1 VIPPLMT
8 YLKTHNPDCIARC
21 AMAREDM
28 AYRRR
33 MQSVDVPGLG
43 EMSLDLSAVKTTLI
57 DIYFGA
63 FLSPAHLPC
72 VNLFQHPCRWNATLS
87 LRLGAHRG

>member
-1 VIPPLMT
+1 MT

-33 MQSVDVPGLG
+33 MQSIDVPGLG
-43 EMSLDLSAVKTTLI
+43 EVSLDLSAVKTTLI
-57 DIYFGA
+57 DIFFGA
-63 FLSPAHLPC
+63 FLSPAHPPC
-72 VNLFQHPCRWNATLS
+72 ASLSQRPCHRNATLP
-87 LRLGAHRG
+87 LRLGARRG

>member
-1 VIPPLMT
+1 MT

-33 MQSVDVPGLG
+33 MQSIDVPGLG
-43 EMSLDLSAVKTTLI
+43 EVSLDLSAVKTTLI
-57 DIYFGA
+57 DIFFGA
-63 FLSPAHLPC
+63 LLSPAHPPC
-72 VNLFQHPCRWNATLS
+72 ANVSQRPCRWNATLS
-87 LRLGAHRG
+87 LRLGARRG